1 MDLGGGEGN
10 VAELLPWR
18 WVIKLGPHKEEPG
31 QQKPGRQ
38 ESVEQMV
45 GGGLDMSGRAK
56 RGTREPRAWTRCSPR
71 EEGQQRGSQ
80 RESPSYHQGGRER
93 TSLNWHQE
101 QRRAP
106 FKEEYVRRDFR
117 PGVRAGSRSPCL
129 QLLFLVLSYG
139 FLTK

>member
-71 EEGQQRGSQ
+71 EEGANSRGHNGRARATI
-80 RESPSYHQGGRER
+80 RE
-93 TSLNWHQE
+93 
-101 QRRAP
+101 
-106 FKEEYVRRDFR
+106 
-117 PGVRAGSRSPCL
+117 GSRGPA
-129 QLLFLVLSYG
+129 
-139 FLTK
+139 